1 MPGSS
6 NLQATCS
13 PYLNDYLLLS
23 FAAAPRARHR
33 EVDHPPRVLP
43 LLRHDLHRFQRDGA
57 AAERRLGRRG
67 ARAVG
72 LRLGRRAVAVFGR
85 QPLRAAALRTPRS
98 LLRAPHPLARRRRWR
113 RRRRL
118 RLRRPHR
125 AARRCS
131 RRNEHRDTIACAA
144 GTHDRSCDRPPG
156 RRGVGVA
163 PAGDLADGADDP
175 EEHGRRLLAL
185 HLERRGAVAD
195 GQRRPRVLTLHRHPR
210 LGGGAA
216 GGDRPGRRQLRRR
229 RLRRR
234 RGVHRRLVLER
245 RRLLHGPRAA
255 HADARQARRAHRRDA
270 GGRLHHQGRLLG
282 RDDRL
287 QRPELLRQRAAAARV
302 LFAVR
307 PRRHLLARQRVEH
320 RVDGARAATLRRAA
334 APPPSA
340 APLPSRPAPRRDTL
354 PPARA
359 RPRSTSRSG

>member
-1 MPGSS
+1 MLRQGRRTACTGSAGVRGAS
-6 NLQATCS
+6 GVTPPVS
-13 PYLNDYLLLS
+13 
-23 FAAAPRARHR
+23 PRACAGASETSRYHR
-33 EVDHPPRVLP
+33 
-43 LLRHDLHRFQRDGA
+43 
-57 AAERRLGRRG
+57 
-67 ARAVG
+67 
-72 LRLGRRAVAVFGR
+72 
-85 QPLRAAALRTPRS
+85 
-98 LLRAPHPLARRRRWR
+98 
-113 RRRRL
+113 
-118 RLRRPHR
+118 
-125 AARRCS
+125 
-131 RRNEHRDTIACAA
+131 CAA

-307 PRRHLLARQRVEH
+307 PRRHLLARQRLEH

-340 APLPSRPAPRRDTL
+340 APLPSRPAPRRRGTL

>member
-1 MPGSS
+1 MNGGLSRGSRGQRDHAVS
-6 NLQATCS
+6 
-13 PYLNDYLLLS
+13 
-23 FAAAPRARHR
+23 PRA
-33 EVDHPPRVLP
+33 L
-43 LLRHDLHRFQRDGA
+43 
-57 AAERRLGRRG
+57 
-67 ARAVG
+67 
-72 LRLGRRAVAVFGR
+72 
-85 QPLRAAALRTPRS
+85 
-98 LLRAPHPLARRRRWR
+98 WR
-113 RRRRL
+113 
-118 RLRRPHR
+118 
-125 AARRCS
+125 S
-131 RRNEHRDTIACAA
+131 RRNVAIPSLAA

-195 GQRRPRVLTLHRHPR
+195 GQRRPRVLALHRDPR

-340 APLPSRPAPRRDTL
+340 APLPSRPAPRRRDTL

-359 RPRSTSRSG
+359 RARSTSRSG

>member
-1 MPGSS
+1 M
-6 NLQATCS
+6 
-13 PYLNDYLLLS
+13 
-23 FAAAPRARHR
+23 
-33 EVDHPPRVLP
+33 
-43 LLRHDLHRFQRDGA
+43 RDGSGYYTGGSIA
-57 AAERRLGRRG
+57 RGVGILHIGSCEEEERRALAGFAGPPG
-67 ARAVG
+67 AAFR
-72 LRLGRRAVAVFGR
+72 VASPPG
-85 QPLRAAALRTPRS
+85 
-98 LLRAPHPLARRRRWR
+98 
-113 RRRRL
+113 
-118 RLRRPHR
+118 
-125 AARRCS
+125 

-340 APLPSRPAPRRDTL
+340 APLPSRPAPRRRDTL

>member
-1 MPGSS
+1 MWPCVACSAAGVVRHQSS
-6 NLQATCS
+6 QHWSAT
-13 PYLNDYLLLS
+13 LS
-23 FAAAPRARHR
+23 QPIAT
-33 EVDHPPRVLP
+33 
-43 LLRHDLHRFQRDGA
+43 
-57 AAERRLGRRG
+57 RRLSCAQRRDIMLCRGRRTAGSGGVRG
-67 ARAVG
+67 ATRGCLPRGESSGPAK
-72 LRLGRRAVAVFGR
+72 
-85 QPLRAAALRTPRS
+85 RTSRY
-98 LLRAPHPLARRRRWR
+98 
-113 RRRRL
+113 
-118 RLRRPHR
+118 HR
-125 AARRCS
+125 
-131 RRNEHRDTIACAA
+131 CAA

-195 GQRRPRVLTLHRHPR
+195 GQRRPRVLALHRDPR